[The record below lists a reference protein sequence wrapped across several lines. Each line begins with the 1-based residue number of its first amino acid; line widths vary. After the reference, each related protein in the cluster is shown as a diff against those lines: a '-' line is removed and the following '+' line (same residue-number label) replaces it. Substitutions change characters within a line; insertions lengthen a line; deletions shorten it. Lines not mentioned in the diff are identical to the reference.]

1 MWSLLLQRLRG
12 KFMRQ
17 MTDSWSKMEFLC
29 HKEIEKIL
37 KVILILVTMG
47 FNKKKTWL
55 HGSQVKVY
63 GEIALL

>member
-1 MWSLLLQRLRG
+1 M
-12 KFMRQ
+12 KQ
-17 MTDSWSKMEFLC
+17 MSDSWSKMEFLC

-37 KVILILVTMG
+37 KVKVILVTMG
-47 FNKKKTWL
+47 FNKKKSRL

>member
-1 MWSLLLQRLRG
+1 
-12 KFMRQ
+12 MRP
-17 MTDSWSKMEFLC
+17 MSDSWSKMEFLC

-37 KVILILVTMG
+37 KVPVILILVTMG
-47 FNKKKTWL
+47 FNKKKSRL

>member
-1 MWSLLLQRLRG
+1 M
-12 KFMRQ
+12 KQ
-17 MTDSWSKMEFLC
+17 MSDSWSEMEFLC

-37 KVILILVTMG
+37 KVILILVMMG
-47 FNKKKTWL
+47 FNKKKSRL